1 MTPKSL
7 NDLRELN
14 RSKNILSFLM
24 HISAFASIVVAC
36 AYTCLALA
44 VAPFSLGALIGA
56 IFYISLL
63 LVLWD

>member
-1 MTPKSL
+1 MTLKSL
-7 NDLRELN
+7 DDLRELN
-14 RSKNILSFLM
+14 RSRTIASFLM
-24 HISAFASIVVAC
+24 HIFAFASIVVAC

-56 IFYISLL
+56 IFYVGLL